1 MGKRSETKE
10 MNNRISDKTSLNIS
24 LPMIIQVVGFISA
37 MVWGYGQLTTRITF
51 VENESTRNTQTID
64 EMKALQDAPIPSDVR
79 QDELFRMMDSRVS
92 GLEDDLEYI
101 KRKIYNK

>member
-1 MGKRSETKE
+1 

-51 VENESTRNTQTID
+51 VENESKSNTQTID

-79 QDELFRMMDSRVS
+79 QDELLDFLDARLNS
-92 GLEDDLEYI
+92 LEDDMEYF
-101 KRKIYNK
+101 KRNMYNLVK

>member
-1 MGKRSETKE
+1 

-51 VENESTRNTQTID
+51 IENESKRNTQTID

-79 QDELFRMMDSRVS
+79 QDELIKMIDARLNS
-92 GLEDDLEYI
+92 LEDDMEYF
-101 KRKIYNK
+101 KRNMYNVVK

>member
-1 MGKRSETKE
+1 

-64 EMKALQDAPIPSDVR
+64 EMRAMQDAPIPSDTR
-79 QDELFRMMDSRVS
+79 QDELLKMIDARLNSM
-92 GLEDDLEYI
+92 EDDMEYFKRTMYNII
-101 KRKIYNK
+101 K